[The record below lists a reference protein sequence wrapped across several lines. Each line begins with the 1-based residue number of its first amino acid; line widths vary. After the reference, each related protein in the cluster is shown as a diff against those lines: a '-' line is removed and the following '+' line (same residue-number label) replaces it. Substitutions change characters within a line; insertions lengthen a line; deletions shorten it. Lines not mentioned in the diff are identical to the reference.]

1 MVKYMGIQRSKKIR
15 TTGPPGKAMLPP
27 GGIKIMDENLSQEE
41 LIRKIENLSS
51 KLKYLSNHGDE
62 DSEGEINKIQDT
74 LYLAM
79 KAALNKGWLT
89 RNRADSY
96 LKPSEEYISQTD
108 QHVKRKKHS
117 DLVDIFSGDENQ
129 ED

>member
-1 MVKYMGIQRSKKIR
+1 LVKYMGIHRGKKTR
-15 TTGPPGKAMLPP
+15 TTGPPDKDMLPP
-27 GGIKIMDENLSQEE
+27 VGIKIMDENLSQEE
-41 LIRKIENLSS
+41 LIREIENLSS
-51 KLKYLSNHGDE
+51 KLKYLSTHGDE
-62 DSEGEINKIQDT
+62 DSEWEINKTQDT

-89 RNRADSY
+89 RNRADGY
-96 LKPSEEYISQTD
+96 LNPSEEYISQTD
-108 QHVKRKKHS
+108 RRVKRRKNS

>member
-15 TTGPPGKAMLPP
+15 TTGPPDKDMIPP
-27 GGIKIMDENLSQEE
+27 GGIKIIDENLSQEE

-62 DSEGEINKIQDT
+62 DSEGEINKTQDT

-79 KAALNKGWLT
+79 KAALNKGWIT
-89 RNRADSY
+89 RNRADGY
-96 LKPSEEYISQTD
+96 LNPSEEYISQTD
-108 QHVKRKKHS
+108 RRVKRKKHS
-117 DLVDIFSGDENQ
+117 DLVDIFSGNETQ

>member
-1 MVKYMGIQRSKKIR
+1 MGIHRSKKIR
-15 TTGPPGKAMLPP
+15 TTGPPDKDMLPP
-27 GGIKIMDENLSQEE
+27 GDIGITDENLSQEE
-41 LIRKIENLSS
+41 LIRKIEDLSS

-62 DSEGEINKIQDT
+62 DSEWEISKTQDT

-89 RNRADSY
+89 RSRADSY
-96 LKPSEEYISQTD
+96 LNPSEEYISQTD
-108 QHVKRKKHS
+108 RHVKRKKHS

>member
-1 MVKYMGIQRSKKIR
+1 MVKYMGIHRSKKIR
-15 TTGPPGKAMLPP
+15 TTGPADKDMLPL
-27 GGIKIMDENLSQEE
+27 GGIKIIDENLSQEE
-41 LIRKIENLSS
+41 LIHKIENLSS
-51 KLKYLSNHGDE
+51 KLKCLSNHGDE
-62 DSEGEINKIQDT
+62 DSEGEINKTQDT

-89 RNRADSY
+89 RNQADGY

-108 QHVKRKKHS
+108 RRVKRKKNS

-129 ED
+129 DD

>member
-1 MVKYMGIQRSKKIR
+1 MGIQRSKKIR
-15 TTGPPGKAMLPP
+15 TTGPPDKDMLPP
-27 GGIKIMDENLSQEE
+27 GGIKIIDENLSQEE

-62 DSEGEINKIQDT
+62 DSEGEINKTQDT
-74 LYLAM
+74 LYIAM

-96 LKPSEEYISQTD
+96 LNPSKEYISQTD

>member
-1 MVKYMGIQRSKKIR
+1 MHRGKKIR
-15 TTGPPGKAMLPP
+15 TTGPPDKEMLPP
-27 GGIKIMDENLSQEE
+27 GGIKITDENLSREE

-51 KLKYLSNHGDE
+51 KLKYLANHGDE
-62 DSEGEINKIQDT
+62 DSEGEINKTQDT

-79 KAALNKGWLT
+79 KAAFNKGWLT
-89 RNRADSY
+89 RARADGY
-96 LKPSEEYISQTD
+96 LNPPERHIPQTD
-108 QHVKRKKHS
+108 RRVKRKRNS

>member
-1 MVKYMGIQRSKKIR
+1 MGIHRSKKIR
-15 TTGPPGKAMLPP
+15 TTGPPDKDILPP
-27 GGIKIMDENLSQEE
+27 GGTKIIDENLSQEE

-62 DSEGEINKIQDT
+62 DSEGKINKTQDT

-79 KAALNKGWLT
+79 KVALNKGWIT
-89 RNRADSY
+89 RNRADGY
-96 LKPSEEYISQTD
+96 LNPSEESISQTD
-108 QHVKRKKHS
+108 RRVKRKKHS

>member
-1 MVKYMGIQRSKKIR
+1 MGLQRNKKIR
-15 TTGPPGKAMLPP
+15 TTGPPDKDMLPP
-27 GGIKIMDENLSQEE
+27 GGIKIIDENLSQEE

-62 DSEGEINKIQDT
+62 DSEGEINKTQDT

-89 RNRADSY
+89 RKRADSY
-96 LKPSEEYISQTD
+96 LNPSEEYISQTD
-108 QHVKRKKHS
+108 KHVKRKKHS